1 MFDDFF
7 IRALVA
13 GVGIAIVAGP
23 LGCLVIWRRLSYF
36 GDTLSHSALLGVT
49 LAYSFS
55 LNIAFSVF
63 VISAV
68 VALLLVSLQ
77 KSTKLAGDSLLGLLA
92 HSTLAIGLVLIGF
105 LSYIRFDLMGL
116 LFGDILAVTTA
127 DIGLVWI
134 GGSIILIILYF
145 IWKSLFSATVNYD
158 LSAAEGMRPEVS
170 NFIFTLLLAGV
181 IALSIKMIGALLI
194 TGLLLI
200 PAAIARNIS
209 NSPRQMI
216 VIAILSGILSVVVG
230 LFASLEINTS
240 SGPSIIVVALILF
253 IISLVP
259 LEIKGQLQKRWQF
272 GNLEYVFRNFKLN

>member
-13 GVGIAIVAGP
+13 GIGIAIVVGP
-23 LGCLVIWRRLSYF
+23 LGCFVIWRRLSYF

-55 LNIAFSVF
+55 LNISLSVF
-63 VISAV
+63 IISAV
-68 VALLLVSLQ
+68 VALLLINLQ
-77 KSTKLAGDSLLGLLA
+77 KRTKLAGDSLLGLLA

-116 LFGDILAVTTA
+116 LFGDILAVTIE
-127 DIGLVWI
+127 DIALVWV
-134 GGSIILIILYF
+134 GGFIILGILYF

-158 LSAAEGMRPEVS
+158 LSAAEGMKPEVS

-200 PAAIARNIS
+200 PAATARNIS
-209 NSPRQMI
+209 NSPNQMVFLATLVGI
-216 VIAILSGILSVVVG
+216 ISVIAG
-230 LFASLEINTS
+230 LFTSLELNTS
-240 SGPSIIVVALILF
+240 SGPTIIVVALILF

-259 LEIKGQLQKRWQF
+259 LEIKGQLQKW
-272 GNLEYVFRNFKLN
+272 

>member
-7 IRALVA
+7 IRAMIA
-13 GVGIAIVAGP
+13 GVGIAIVVGP
-23 LGCLVIWRRLSYF
+23 LGCFVIWRRLSYF

-55 LNIAFSVF
+55 LNISLSVF
-63 VISAV
+63 IVSAI
-68 VALLLVSLQ
+68 VALLLINLQ
-77 KSTKLAGDSLLGLLA
+77 KKTKLAGDSLLGLLA

-116 LFGDILAVTTA
+116 LFGDILAVTIE
-127 DIGLVWI
+127 DIALVWV
-134 GGSIILIILYF
+134 GGFVILGILYF

-158 LSAAEGMRPEVS
+158 LSAAEGMKPEVS

-200 PAAIARNIS
+200 PAATARNIS
-209 NSPRQMI
+209 NSPNKMVFFATLI
-216 VIAILSGILSVVVG
+216 GIISVIVG
-230 LFASLEINTS
+230 LFTSLELNTS
-240 SGPSIIVVALILF
+240 SGPTIIVVALILF

-259 LEIKGQLQKRWQF
+259 LEIRGQLQK
-272 GNLEYVFRNFKLN
+272 

>member
-7 IRALVA
+7 IRALIA
-13 GVGIAIVAGP
+13 GIGIAIVVGP
-23 LGCLVIWRRLSYF
+23 LGCFVIWRRLSYF

-55 LNIAFSVF
+55 LNISLSVF
-63 VISAV
+63 IVSAV
-68 VALLLVSLQ
+68 VALLLINLQ
-77 KSTKLAGDSLLGLLA
+77 KRTKLAGDSLLGLLA

-116 LFGDILAVTTA
+116 LFGDILAVTIE
-127 DIGLVWI
+127 DIALVWV
-134 GGSIILIILYF
+134 GGFVILGILYF

-158 LSAAEGMRPEVS
+158 LSAAEGMKPEVS

-200 PAAIARNIS
+200 PAATARNIS
-209 NSPRQMI
+209 NSPNQMVFLATI
-216 VIAILSGILSVVVG
+216 VGIISVIAG
-230 LFASLEINTS
+230 LLTSLELNTS
-240 SGPSIIVVALILF
+240 SGPTIIVVALILF

-259 LEIKGQLQKRWQF
+259 LEIKGQLQKW
-272 GNLEYVFRNFKLN
+272 

>member
-7 IRALVA
+7 IRALIA
-13 GVGIAIVAGP
+13 GIGIAIVVGP
-23 LGCLVIWRRLSYF
+23 LGCFVIWRRLSYF

-55 LNIAFSVF
+55 LNISLSVF
-63 VISAV
+63 IVSAV
-68 VALLLVSLQ
+68 VALLLINLQ
-77 KSTKLAGDSLLGLLA
+77 KRTKLAGDSLLGLLA

-116 LFGDILAVTTA
+116 LFGDILAVTIE
-127 DIGLVWI
+127 DIALVWV
-134 GGSIILIILYF
+134 GGSVILGILYF

-158 LSAAEGMRPEVS
+158 LSAAEGMKPEVS

-200 PAAIARNIS
+200 PAATARNIS
-209 NSPRQMI
+209 NSPNQMVFLATLVGI
-216 VIAILSGILSVVVG
+216 ISVIAG
-230 LFASLEINTS
+230 LFTSLELNTS
-240 SGPSIIVVALILF
+240 SGPTIIVVALILF
-253 IISLVP
+253 IVSLVP
-259 LEIKGQLQKRWQF
+259 LEIKGQLQK
-272 GNLEYVFRNFKLN
+272 

>member
-13 GVGIAIVAGP
+13 GVGIAIVVGP
-23 LGCLVIWRRLSYF
+23 LGCFVIWRRLSYF

-55 LNIAFSVF
+55 LNISLSVF
-63 VISAV
+63 IISAV
-68 VALLLVSLQ
+68 VAFLLINLQ
-77 KSTKLAGDSLLGLLA
+77 KRTKLAGDSLLGLLA

-116 LFGDILAVTTA
+116 LFGDILAVTIE
-127 DIGLVWI
+127 DIALVWV
-134 GGSIILIILYF
+134 GGFVILGILYF

-158 LSAAEGMRPEVS
+158 LSAAEGMKPEVS

-200 PAAIARNIS
+200 PAATARNIS
-209 NSPRQMI
+209 NSPNQMVFLATLVGI
-216 VIAILSGILSVVVG
+216 ISVIAG
-230 LFASLEINTS
+230 LFTSLELNTS
-240 SGPSIIVVALILF
+240 SGPTIIVVALILF

-259 LEIKGQLQKRWQF
+259 LEIKGQLQK
-272 GNLEYVFRNFKLN
+272 

>member
-7 IRALVA
+7 IRALIA
-13 GVGIAIVAGP
+13 GIGVAIVVGP
-23 LGCLVIWRRLSYF
+23 LGCFVIWRRLSYF

-55 LNIAFSVF
+55 LNISLSVF
-63 VISAV
+63 IISAV
-68 VALLLVSLQ
+68 VALLLINLQ
-77 KSTKLAGDSLLGLLA
+77 KRTKLAGDSLLGLLA

-116 LFGDILAVTTA
+116 LFGDILAVTIE
-127 DIGLVWI
+127 DIALVWV
-134 GGSIILIILYF
+134 GGFVILGILYF

-158 LSAAEGMRPEVS
+158 LSAAEGMKPEVS

-200 PAAIARNIS
+200 PAATARNIS
-209 NSPRQMI
+209 NSPNQM
-216 VIAILSGILSVVVG
+216 VFLATLVGILSVIGG
-230 LFASLEINTS
+230 LFTSLELNTS
-240 SGPSIIVVALILF
+240 SGPTIIVVALILF

-259 LEIKGQLQKRWQF
+259 LEIKGQLQK
-272 GNLEYVFRNFKLN
+272 

>member
-13 GVGIAIVAGP
+13 GGGIAIVVGP
-23 LGCLVIWRRLSYF
+23 LGCFVIWRRLSYF

-55 LNIAFSVF
+55 LNISLSVF
-63 VISAV
+63 IISAV
-68 VALLLVSLQ
+68 VALLLINLQ
-77 KSTKLAGDSLLGLLA
+77 KRTKLAGDSLLGLLA

-116 LFGDILAVTTA
+116 LFGDILAVTIE
-127 DIGLVWI
+127 DIALVWV
-134 GGSIILIILYF
+134 GGFVILGILYF

-158 LSAAEGMRPEVS
+158 LSAAEGMKPEVS

-200 PAAIARNIS
+200 PAATARNIS
-209 NSPRQMI
+209 NSPNQMVFLATLVGI
-216 VIAILSGILSVVVG
+216 ISVIAG
-230 LFASLEINTS
+230 LFTSLELNTS
-240 SGPSIIVVALILF
+240 SGPTIIVVALILF
-253 IISLVP
+253 IVSLVP
-259 LEIKGQLQKRWQF
+259 LEIKGQLQK
-272 GNLEYVFRNFKLN
+272 